1 MIVISQEP
9 QANSAPRQ
17 RGEPPSSP
25 AGHWLSV
32 FHFFRRRRGAGEKP
46 YRDMEIFRTR
56 VEHALALLAYGITE
70 GRRNKEG
77 EPQLTPEVIEQIIK
91 AEDLLHLQEQ
101 PSWQQRADFEKAY
114 LLLTRSLTPVSASV
128 LEIPRWQQAKWFWS
142 SMAGT
147 YLFFTIF
154 WFCLFRFQLHMSF
167 RLLDSDSSSG
177 QSGTEGATSVL
188 VIALLSTAILA
199 FIWRF
204 PYWLTGVVTRQ
215 KLNQI
220 ITFCY
225 ALTFLAVLSPLV
237 MIIIVIILPGELFR
251 IMALESPIGI
261 SLACS
266 LPLPDEDRKAIPLD
280 IRCGTKDQPPHYEW
294 LLNIGGA
301 AGQQSWDWEG
311 KDVKQ
316 LWQRPPV
323 QIHGG
328 LVVPLYVIMLAFIG
342 GAVSMT
348 RRVPEYQRRAA
359 DPYDSMTPE
368 QAREYLVFQIMQL
381 VSAPLV
387 AITIY
392 HIFAPTSRATAIVL
406 GFISG
411 FASEPLL
418 LGLRA
423 LAEKLPFSSHASG
436 APEYPGM
443 HASSVNV
450 AKDGAIKITDVKT

>member
-1 MIVISQEP
+1 MLSQEP
-9 QANSAPRQ
+9 QENSGTSRL
-17 RGEPPSSP
+17 GEPPNSA
-25 AGHWLSV
+25 AGHWLSI
-32 FHFFRRRRGAGEKP
+32 FHFFRRHRGAGDKP
-46 YRDMEIFRTR
+46 YRPIETFRTR
-56 VEHALALLAYGITE
+56 VEHALALLAFGITE

-77 EPQLTPEVIEQIIK
+77 QSPLTPEIIEQIIQ
-91 AEDLLHLQEQ
+91 AGDLLHLKEQ

-114 LLLTRSLTPVSASV
+114 LLLTSSLTPVSASI
-128 LEIPRWQQAKWFWS
+128 LETPRWQQAKWFWS
-142 SMAGT
+142 SMAGA

-154 WFCLFRFQLHMSF
+154 WFCLLRFQLHLYFS
-167 RLLDSDSSSG
+167 LLDSNSSAVSP
-177 QSGTEGATSVL
+177 GTDGTTSVL
-188 VIALLSTAILA
+188 VLALLSTAILG
-199 FIWRF
+199 FVWRF

-237 MIIIVIILPGELFR
+237 MLVTLVMLPGELFR

-266 LPLPDEDRKAIPLD
+266 LPLPPEDPNAIPLD
-280 IRCGTKDQPPHYEW
+280 LQCGTKDQPHYQW

-301 AGQQSWDWEG
+301 AGQQSWDWAAQDPTE
-311 KDVKQ
+311 
-316 LWQRPPV
+316 LWRRPPV

-328 LVVPLYVIMLAFIG
+328 LVVPLYVIMLALIG

-359 DPYDSMTPE
+359 DPDDNMTPE
-368 QAREYLVFQIMQL
+368 QAREYLVFQIMQF
-381 VSAPLV
+381 VSAPLI

-392 HIFAPTSRATAIVL
+392 HIFAPTSRATAIIL

-423 LAEKLPFSSHASG
+423 LAEKLSFSSHA
-436 APEYPGM
+436 
-443 HASSVNV
+443 
-450 AKDGAIKITDVKT
+450 